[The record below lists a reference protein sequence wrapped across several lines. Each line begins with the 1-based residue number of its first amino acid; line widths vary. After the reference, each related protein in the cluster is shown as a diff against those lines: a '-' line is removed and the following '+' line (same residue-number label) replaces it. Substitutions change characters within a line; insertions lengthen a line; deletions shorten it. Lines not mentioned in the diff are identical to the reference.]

1 MPKNYDFAG
10 YVTKND
16 VLCSDG
22 VIIKQNA
29 FANAHGRRVPLVWNH
44 NYSTPD
50 NVLGF
55 VELEQR
61 KDGTYG
67 FGHFNETEN
76 AKDAKL
82 MLQHGDI
89 TSMSIGAKKIKRSG
103 SNVIHGDIYEVSL
116 VLAGAN
122 PGAHIDTVMTHGED
136 GTEEGYIYTQHLIHS
151 SDVED
156 EILENLERKISEEDT
171 EMPGKNIELTEEE
184 ILNSFTDEQLEY
196 LASIIDEED
205 DDEYEY
211 DEYDGEDE
219 YDEEGSEMKQN
230 IFDGRTESANVL
242 THSDESIL
250 LQGAITGKEGSF
262 RDYLIDSLSDD
273 ILTHAYDES
282 TQVGGQDFGITN
294 IEFLFPEVH
303 ELNRAPKFML
313 DPNTAYKE
321 IINGVSKSPFSKVRT
336 RYFDIDV
343 EDEKQRARGY
353 VKGTRKIEEVIKI
366 LRRETHPT
374 TIYKKQKLDRDDI
387 IEITDFDVVAGLQA
401 EMRMMLEIEIARA
414 ILIGDG
420 REDGAE
426 GKIDEEKIRPILTDD
441 PIYSI
446 KKQYTDASDFAETAL
461 RAQADYEGTGSP
473 TLFIDQEL
481 LVDVKLLKGT
491 DGRYLNGH
499 IMTNEELQ
507 MMVGA
512 SKIVATSFLKGK
524 GLAILVNLSD
534 YVVGSTKGGQLTSFN
549 DFDIDFNRYK
559 YLIETRLSG
568 ALAAPKSAIV
578 FHKADYASNFT
589 IAEGSTQQGR
599 KLGGDAP
606 VEPGV

>member
-22 VIIKQNA
+22 VVIKQNA

-151 SDVED
+151 AEVED
-156 EILENLERKISEEDT
+156 EVLENLEHKISEEDT
-171 EMPGKNIELTEEE
+171 EMPGKNVELTEEE

-196 LASIIDEED
+196 LASIIDEE
-205 DDEYEY
+205 E
-211 DEYDGEDE
+211 G
-219 YDEEGSEMKQN
+219 DEEDYEEESEMKQN
-230 IFDGRTESANVL
+230 IFEGRAEANTNVL
-242 THSDESIL
+242 THSEQAAI

-262 RDYLIDSLSDD
+262 RDYLINNVSHDV
-273 ILTHAYDES
+273 LTHAYDES
-282 TQVGGQDFGITN
+282 TQVGGKDFGITN

-336 RYFDIDV
+336 RYFDIDI

-353 VKGTRKIEEVIKI
+353 VKGTRKIEEVIRI

-374 TIYKKQKLDRDDI
+374 TIYKKQKLDRDDV
-387 IEITDFDVVAGLQA
+387 IEITDFDVVAGLQT

-420 REDGAE
+420 RAEDAE

-461 RAQADYEGTGSP
+461 RALADYEGTGSP

-481 LVDVKLLKGT
+481 LVDVKLQKGT

-499 IMTNEELQ
+499 IMTNQELE

-512 SKIVATSFLKGK
+512 SKIVSTSFLKGK

-578 FHKADYASNFT
+578 FHKADYAANFT
-589 IAEGSTQQGR
+589 IEEGSTQQGR
-599 KLGGDAP
+599 TLGGEVP
-606 VEPGV
+606 VEPEA

>member
-156 EILENLERKISEEDT
+156 EILENLERNISEEDE
-171 EMPGKNIELTEEE
+171 EMPGRNIELTEED

-196 LASIIDEED
+196 LASIIDDEGD
-205 DDEYEY
+205 DY
-211 DEYDGEDE
+211 DDDE
-219 YDEEGSEMKQN
+219 YDEEEPGMKHN
-230 IFDGRTESANVL
+230 IFDGTTETNTNIL
-242 THSDESIL
+242 THSEQAAI

-262 RDYLIDSLSDD
+262 RDYLIYSVNDD
-273 ILTHAYDES
+273 VLTHAYDES
-282 TQVGGQDFGITN
+282 TQVGGKDFGITN

-420 REDGAE
+420 RDDGAE

-481 LVDVKLLKGT
+481 LVDVKLQKGT

-499 IMTNEELQ
+499 IMTNQELE

-578 FHKADYASNFT
+578 FHKADYTSKFK
-589 IAEGSTQQGR
+589 IKEGATQQGR
-599 KLGGDAP
+599 TLGGSDPEDDGLGA
-606 VEPGV
+606 

>member
-22 VIIKQNA
+22 VVIKQNA

-151 SDVED
+151 AEVED
-156 EILENLERKISEEDT
+156 EVLENLEHKISEEDT
-171 EMPGKNIELTEEE
+171 EMPGKNVELTEEE

-196 LASIIDEED
+196 LASIIDEEEG
-205 DDEYEY
+205 DE
-211 DEYDGEDE
+211 ED
-219 YDEEGSEMKQN
+219 YEEGSEMKQN
-230 IFDGRTESANVL
+230 IFEGRAEANTNVL
-242 THSDESIL
+242 THSEQAAI

-262 RDYLIDSLSDD
+262 RDYLINNVSHDV
-273 ILTHAYDES
+273 LTHAYDES
-282 TQVGGQDFGITN
+282 TQVGGKDFGITN

-336 RYFDIDV
+336 RYFDIDI

-353 VKGTRKIEEVIKI
+353 VKGTRKIEEVIRI

-387 IEITDFDVVAGLQA
+387 IEITDFNVVAGLQT

-420 REDGAE
+420 RAEGAE

-461 RAQADYEGTGSP
+461 RALADYEGTGSP

-481 LVDVKLLKGT
+481 LVDVKLQKGT

-499 IMTNEELQ
+499 IMTNQELE

-512 SKIVATSFLKGK
+512 SKIVSTSFLKGK

-578 FHKADYASNFT
+578 FHKADYAANFT
-589 IAEGSTQQGR
+589 IEEGSTQQGR
-599 KLGGDAP
+599 TLGGEVP
-606 VEPGV
+606 VEPEA

>member
-22 VIIKQNA
+22 VVIKQNA

-151 SDVED
+151 AEVED
-156 EILENLERKISEEDT
+156 EVLENLEHKISEEDI
-171 EMPGKNIELTEEE
+171 EMPGKNVELTEEE

-196 LASIIDEED
+196 LASIIDEE
-205 DDEYEY
+205 EE
-211 DEYDGEDE
+211 DG
-219 YDEEGSEMKQN
+219 DEEDYEEESEMKQN
-230 IFDGRTESANVL
+230 IFEGRTEANTNVL
-242 THSDESIL
+242 THSEQAAI

-262 RDYLIDSLSDD
+262 RDYLINNVSDD
-273 ILTHAYDES
+273 VLTHAYDES
-282 TQVGGQDFGITN
+282 TQVGGKDFGITN

-336 RYFDIDV
+336 RYFDIDI

-353 VKGTRKIEEVIKI
+353 VKGTRKIEEVIRI

-374 TIYKKQKLDRDDI
+374 TIYKKQKLDRDDV
-387 IEITDFDVVAGLQA
+387 IEITDFDVVAGLQT

-420 REDGAE
+420 RAEDAE

-461 RAQADYEGTGSP
+461 RALADYEGTGSP

-481 LVDVKLLKGT
+481 LVDVKLQKGT

-499 IMTNEELQ
+499 IMTNQELE

-512 SKIVATSFLKGK
+512 SKIVSTSFLKGK

-578 FHKADYASNFT
+578 FHKADYAANFT
-589 IAEGSTQQGR
+589 IEEGSTQQGR
-599 KLGGDAP
+599 TLGGEVP
-606 VEPGV
+606 VEPEA

>member
-67 FGHFNETEN
+67 FGYFNETEN

-82 MLQHGDI
+82 MLKHGDI

-136 GTEEGYIYTQHLIHS
+136 ETEEGYIYTQHLIHS
-151 SDVED
+151 SDVEA
-156 EILENLERKISEEDT
+156 EVLENLERKISEEDE
-171 EMPGKNIELTEEE
+171 EMPGKNVELTEED

-205 DDEYEY
+205 DDEYDEY
-211 DEYDGEDE
+211 DEYD
-219 YDEEGSEMKQN
+219 EEEPGMKHN
-230 IFDGRTESANVL
+230 IFDGTTEASVL
-242 THSDESIL
+242 THSEQAAI

-262 RDYLIDSLSDD
+262 RDYLLNSIDADV
-273 ILTHAYDES
+273 LTHAYDES
-282 TQVGGQDFGITN
+282 TQVGGRDFGITN

-336 RYFDIDV
+336 RYFDIDI

-374 TIYKKQKLDRDDI
+374 TIYKKQKLDRDDV

-420 REDGAE
+420 RDDGAE

-481 LVDVKLLKGT
+481 LVDVKLQKGT

-499 IMTNEELQ
+499 IMTDQELA

-512 SKIVATSFLKGK
+512 DKITPTSFLKGK

-534 YVVGSTKGGQLTSFN
+534 YVIGSTKGGQLTSFN

-578 FHKADYASNFT
+578 FHKADYAANFT
-589 IAEGSTQQGR
+589 IEEGSTQQGR
-599 KLGGDAP
+599 KLGGNVP
-606 VEPGV
+606 EEPGA

>member
-22 VIIKQNA
+22 VVIKQNA

-151 SDVED
+151 AEVED
-156 EILENLERKISEEDT
+156 EVLENLEHKISEEDT
-171 EMPGKNIELTEEE
+171 EMPGKNVELTEEE

-196 LASIIDEED
+196 LASIIDEEEG
-205 DDEYEY
+205 DE
-211 DEYDGEDE
+211 ED
-219 YDEEGSEMKQN
+219 YEEGSEMKQN
-230 IFDGRTESANVL
+230 IFEGRAEANTNVL
-242 THSDESIL
+242 THSEQAAI

-262 RDYLIDSLSDD
+262 RDYLINNVSHDV
-273 ILTHAYDES
+273 LTHAYDES
-282 TQVGGQDFGITN
+282 TQVGGKDFGITN

-336 RYFDIDV
+336 RYFDIDI

-353 VKGTRKIEEVIKI
+353 VKGTRKIEEVIRI

-374 TIYKKQKLDRDDI
+374 TIYKKQKLDRDDV
-387 IEITDFDVVAGLQA
+387 IEITDFDVVAGLQT

-420 REDGAE
+420 RAEDAE

-461 RAQADYEGTGSP
+461 RALADYEGTGSP

-481 LVDVKLLKGT
+481 LVDVKLQKGT

-499 IMTNEELQ
+499 IMTNQELE

-512 SKIVATSFLKGK
+512 SKIVSTSFLKGK

-578 FHKADYASNFT
+578 FHKADYAANFT
-589 IAEGSTQQGR
+589 IEEGSTQQGR
-599 KLGGDAP
+599 TLGGEVP
-606 VEPGV
+606 VEPEA

>member
-22 VIIKQNA
+22 VVIKQNA

-61 KDGTYG
+61 KEGTYG

-156 EILENLERKISEEDT
+156 EVLENLEHKISEEDE
-171 EMPGKNIELTEEE
+171 EMPGKDVELTEED
-184 ILNSFTDEQLEY
+184 ILNSFTDEQLAY

-205 DDEYEY
+205 
-211 DEYDGEDE
+211 EDE
-219 YDEEGSEMKQN
+219 EENQEEEPGMKHN
-230 IFDGRTESANVL
+230 IFEGKAEANANVL
-242 THSDESIL
+242 THSEQAAI

-262 RDYLIDSLSDD
+262 RDYLINNVSDD
-273 ILTHAYDES
+273 VLTHAYDES
-282 TQVGGQDFGITN
+282 TQVGGKDFGITN

-336 RYFDIDV
+336 RYFDIDI

-387 IEITDFDVVAGLQA
+387 IEITDFDVVAGLQT

-420 REDGAE
+420 RAEGAD

-446 KKQYTDASDFAETAL
+446 KKQYADASDFAETAL

-481 LVDVKLLKGT
+481 LVDVKLQKGT

-499 IMTNEELQ
+499 IMTNQELE

-512 SKIVATSFLKGK
+512 SKIVPTSFLKGK

-578 FHKADYASNFT
+578 FHKADYAANFT

-599 KLGGDAP
+599 TLGGDVP
-606 VEPGV
+606 EEPGA